1 MDNCETAARNVIL
14 ACADTGWGNFIG
26 VKLKE
31 KVKST
36 LARANK
42 FHEEMVDWWEQ
53 LKEES
58 VVTPARD
65 LDETMEGL
73 QRLMSLASAVRERL
87 NTSIRMNKVSQEVEC
102 I

>member
-1 MDNCETAARNVIL
+1 M
-14 ACADTGWGNFIG
+14 
-26 VKLKE
+26 
-31 KVKST
+31 
-36 LARANK
+36 RANK
-42 FHEEMVDWWEQ
+42 FHKEMVDWWEQ

-87 NTSIRMNKVSQEVEC
+87 NTSIETSEISLENSK
-102 I
+102 